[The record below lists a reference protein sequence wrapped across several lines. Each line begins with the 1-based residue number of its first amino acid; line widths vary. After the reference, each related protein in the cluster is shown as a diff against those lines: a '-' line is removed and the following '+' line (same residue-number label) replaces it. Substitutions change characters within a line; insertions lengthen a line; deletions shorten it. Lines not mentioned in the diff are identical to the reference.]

1 MPSNDSVVDLSMNS
15 VVHNISTS
23 IMTHIEEA
31 VHREIRKHLN
41 TVGLTEYLPMQSQTN
56 NIMTTWT
63 AITSQAATDTAA
75 FSLNLVTPQ
84 NCALSTLN
92 IQTTGTMIT
101 LIVATN
107 VSKHNTVTSSSPD
120 SL

>member
-1 MPSNDSVVDLSMNS
+1 MNS

-23 IMTHIEEA
+23 IMTHIEET
-31 VHREIRKHLN
+31 VHMEIRKHLN
-41 TVGLTEYLPMQSQTN
+41 TVGLTGYLPMQSQTN
-56 NIMTTWT
+56 NITTTGT
-63 AITSQAATDTAA
+63 AITSQTATGTAA
-75 FSLNLVTPQ
+75 LSLNLVTLQ
-84 NCALSTLN
+84 SCAFLTLN

-101 LIVATN
+101 PIVATN